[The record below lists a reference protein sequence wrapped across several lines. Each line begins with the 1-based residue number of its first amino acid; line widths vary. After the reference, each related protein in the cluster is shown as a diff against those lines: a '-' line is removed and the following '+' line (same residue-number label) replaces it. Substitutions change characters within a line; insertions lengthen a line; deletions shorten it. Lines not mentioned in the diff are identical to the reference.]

1 VPFQISEAVEIL
13 DRTPAVMD
21 AMLRGRS
28 PVWLHCRKGPSAF
41 SPLDVLGHLIWGEM
55 TDWIP
60 RARMILEYQETK
72 AFDPFDRFGFQHVIA
87 GQRVEEVLDQFAKL
101 RGNSVLALRGLGIGE
116 QQLDL
121 RGLHPELGPVTLR
134 NLIATWAVHDL
145 GHISQVQAAMASEYK
160 DAVGPWKQY
169 LTILE

>member
-1 VPFQISEAVEIL
+1 
-13 DRTPAVMD
+13 MD
-21 AMLRGRS
+21 ALLRGKS
-28 PVWLHCRKGPSAF
+28 SVWLKCRKAPSSF

-60 RARMILEYQETK
+60 RVRMILEYQETK
-72 AFDPFDRFGFQHVIA
+72 AFEPFDRFGFQSLIA
-87 GQRVEEVLDQFAKL
+87 GKPVEEVLDQFTQL
-101 RGNSVLALRGLGIGE
+101 RGNSVRTLRDLGIGE

-145 GHISQVQAAMASEYK
+145 GHIAQVQKAMSSEYTE
-160 DAVGPWKQY
+160 AVGPWKGY

>member
-1 VPFQISEAVEIL
+1 
-13 DRTPAVMD
+13 MD
-21 AMLRGRS
+21 SLLRGKS
-28 PVWLHCRKGPSAF
+28 PFWLTCRKAPSAF

-60 RARMILEYQETK
+60 RVRMILEYQETK
-72 AFDPFDRFGFQHVIA
+72 AFDPFDRFGFRPIIA
-87 GQRVEEVLDQFAKL
+87 DKPLEEILDQFAEL
-101 RGNSVLALRGLGIGE
+101 RGTSVRTLRDLGIGE
-116 QQLDL
+116 PQLDL

-134 NLIATWAVHDL
+134 SLIATWAVHDL
-145 GHISQVQAAMASEYK
+145 GHIAQVQRAMASEYK